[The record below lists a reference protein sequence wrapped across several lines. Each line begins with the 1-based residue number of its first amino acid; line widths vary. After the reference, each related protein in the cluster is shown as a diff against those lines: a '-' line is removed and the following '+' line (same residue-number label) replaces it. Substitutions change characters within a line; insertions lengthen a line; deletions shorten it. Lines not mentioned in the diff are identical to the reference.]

1 MREKLHNSPAR
12 KLDLWIV
19 WYSYQLDFNVADYIA
34 LCDVVTLWTWKG
46 SDIASL
52 DGNINKFIM
61 KTPGKRRLAGCY
73 MWNYGEG
80 KPLSNKEMQDQLDC
94 YYRHIKNGD
103 IEGIVLCSNCIAD
116 IGLEAVEIT
125 RRWLDKVGEE
135 EI

>member
-1 MREKLHNSPAR
+1 
-12 KLDLWIV
+12 
-19 WYSYQLDFNVADYIA
+19 
-34 LCDVVTLWTWKG
+34 
-46 SDIASL
+46 
-52 DGNINKFIM
+52 M

-116 IGLEAVEIT
+116 IGLEGVDIT